1 MRFAVGYQLAE
12 DGEEPFSRIVS
23 DYRDHIAEL
32 YFPWLDMPSG
42 RSPLATR
49 SGYTDWTAQARL
61 EEELRT
67 VRGMGIRL
75 DLLLNANCYGGEA
88 VSKALAGRIC
98 SIAAHLEE
106 AVGGLDIV
114 TTTSPFAAHVLKE
127 NFPHIERR
135 ASVNMRIGE
144 VKGMEYLADL
154 FDSFYI
160 RREYNRDFGRIREL
174 RAWANANGKKL
185 LMLANSGCMNFCS
198 GQTFHDNLV
207 AHEAEVSQTC
217 NLPGFLPHTCWRYL
231 RDPAHR
237 VSVLQNSWVRPEDLH
252 RYEGLFDTVKLAT
265 RMHRLPGRLRARPL
279 LRQSAGPLRA
289 RLRPGLRAV
298 CHRQFPLSG
307 GFLRSCDRLRQALPR
322 LRLLSERPGPRTGSG
337 GVKPLDRM

>member
-12 DGEEPFSRIVS
+12 DGEEPFSAIVS
-23 DYRDHIAEL
+23 DFRDHIAEM

-49 SGYTDWTAQARL
+49 RGYTDWTAQARL

-67 VRGMGIRL
+67 VRGMGVKL

-88 VSKALAGRIC
+88 VSQALAGRIC

-106 AVGGLDIV
+106 AVRGLDIV

-160 RREYNRDFGRIREL
+160 RREYNRDFDRIREL
-174 RAWANANGKKL
+174 KAWADANGKKL

-207 AHEAEVSQTC
+207 AHEAEVAETC

-231 RDPAHR
+231 QDPAHR

-265 RMHRLPGRLRARPL
+265 RMHRLPGLVIGAYVRGRYYGNLLDLCEPGFGPAFVPYVIDNSAFPADFFDHVTACDKRCHECGYCQSVLERVMVRA
-279 LRQSAGPLRA
+279 
-289 RLRPGLRAV
+289 
-298 CHRQFPLSG
+298 
-307 GFLRSCDRLRQALPR
+307 
-322 LRLLSERPGPRTGSG
+322 E
-337 GVKPLDRM
+337 